1 VSTADFVNQ
10 PATRSKLSQYI
21 RADHRGLLRAAGRL
35 GSGLASL
42 INLTDPDR
50 VVLAGSLARYRAL
63 AADALAGSLTARSF
77 LSHADPVDIT
87 TAALPDAPLLGAA
100 DLALQPL
107 LDDPRTTLATT

>member
-1 VSTADFVNQ
+1 VDFVNQ